1 MAVTRYTDTGET
13 QAALSS
19 PDLEQ
24 TEEALSASDEASPPL
39 QVGRVTPRVRRSLSE
54 RCHWALSAFMDK
66 NAGLLLVAAS
76 QFFFSVSNVCV
87 KWLNSLDNHVPM
99 LEVRDTLEGNSGL
112 PADI

>member
-1 MAVTRYTDTGET
+1 MAATRYTDTGET

-24 TEEALSASDEASPPL
+24 TEEALSAPIEASPLL
-39 QVGRVTPRVRRSLSE
+39 QDGRVRRNPSE
-54 RCHWALSAFMDK
+54 RCHSALSTFIDK
-66 NAGLLLVAAS
+66 NAGLFLVAAS

-87 KWLNSLDNHVPM
+87 EWLNSLDNHVPM

-112 PADI
+112 RADS

>member
-1 MAVTRYTDTGET
+1 MAVTRYIDTREA

-24 TEEALSASDEASPPL
+24 TGGALSAPDEASPLL
-39 QVGRVTPRVRRSLSE
+39 QNGRVRRSLSE
-54 RCHWALSAFMDK
+54 RCHSALAAFMNK

-76 QFFFSVSNVCV
+76 QFFFSLSNVCV

-99 LEVRDTLEGNSGL
+99 LEVRDTLIPGRQFGTPS
-112 PADI
+112 

>member
-1 MAVTRYTDTGET
+1 MAITRYTDTGET

-24 TEEALSASDEASPPL
+24 TEEALSAPDEASPLL
-39 QVGRVTPRVRRSLSE
+39 QDGRVRRSLSV
-54 RCHWALSAFMDK
+54 RCHSALSAFMDK

-99 LEVRDTLEGNSGL
+99 LEVREGELETPS
-112 PADI
+112 